1 MYASSYG
8 CKNSAIHAD
17 RFTSAHHGN
26 GAKNGNHQVTRI
38 DAEKAVNHT
47 RVLRIQTLSQW
58 EAKGTLLKCVTSMYK
73 KSILASILYVF
84 FLNMGTLKGFPG
96 RLRGQKGCRES
107 HPRRP
112 RERNAVP
119 ALLAPGPHLGY
130 LQAGRDESISTEVR
144 SKARM
149 SSSAILLKKKKKS

>member
-84 FLNMGTLKGFPG
+84 FFKYGNTEGFSWKAQGTKGMQGITPTSTTRKKRRTRSASARATS
-96 RLRGQKGCRES
+96 RL
-107 HPRRP
+107 
-112 RERNAVP
+112 
-119 ALLAPGPHLGY
+119 
-130 LQAGRDESISTEVR
+130 
-144 SKARM
+144 
-149 SSSAILLKKKKKS
+149 SSSRKR